1 MNPVDFAEDRWTG
14 SAWVLINSK
23 TNKPVDLNLFRDNE
37 VKCVN
42 CAPYQHF
49 IDDCWRRLNGELDD
63 PYTGSAVFVRYWAN
77 MFVYYLMLG
86 EREAARQSVLT
97 KINPSLDRKEVERVH
112 KESEKVYN
120 NFENMFYE
128 KLKNY

>member
-1 MNPVDFAEDRWTG
+1 MKPLDFTEDRWTG
-14 SAWVLINSK
+14 STWELINPK
-23 TNKPVDLNLFRDNE
+23 TNKPVDLNLFRDCE
-37 VKCVN
+37 AERVN
-42 CAPYQHF
+42 YAPYQHVL
-49 IDDCWRRLNGELDD
+49 DECWKRLSDELDN
-63 PYTGSAVFVRYWAN
+63 PHIGSSVFVRHWAN
-77 MFVYYLMLG
+77 TYVYYLMLG

-97 KINPSLDRKEVERVH
+97 KINPSLDRKEVERIQ